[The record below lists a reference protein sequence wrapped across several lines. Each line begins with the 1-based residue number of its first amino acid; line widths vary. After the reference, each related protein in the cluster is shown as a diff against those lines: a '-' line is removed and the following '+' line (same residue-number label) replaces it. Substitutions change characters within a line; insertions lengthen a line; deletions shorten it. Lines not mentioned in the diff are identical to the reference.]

1 MILSLLTIRILG
13 FVHDHTDHDGKAA
26 LVLPTVPCSVSTA
39 TAESSPGALETLAIP
54 GKSQEKINFQPHQID
69 IKIETTRT
77 LQWLISIF
85 SLLSDQRSNSHKN
98 GDRF

>member
-54 GKSQEKINFQPHQID
+54 GKSQEKINFHSCHHQ
-69 IKIETTRT
+69 TC
-77 LQWLISIF
+77 
-85 SLLSDQRSNSHKN
+85 
-98 GDRF
+98 